1 MKPLRFILTT
11 ILIIRSTPGTII
23 PGATAIGGIT
33 TIGIRGITAPGII
46 TTLGTTIPG
55 TGIHGIIPGIMI
67 HGTTGRITITTTIP
81 IIIPITITEDI
92 TAGHPA
98 VLPG

>member
-11 ILIIRSTPGTII
+11 ILIIRSTPGII
-23 PGATAIGGIT
+23 PPGATAIGDIT
-33 TIGIRGITAPGII
+33 TTGIRGITAPGII

-55 TGIHGIIPGIMI
+55 TGIHGIVPGIMI
-67 HGTTGRITITTTIP
+67 PGITGRITITTTIP
-81 IIIPITITEDI
+81 IIIPTTITEDI

-98 VLPG
+98 VLQG